1 MTEREKENLDF
12 RLLRRAQ
19 SVWNSRI
26 WVKYVEE
33 DIDSGENALG
43 SVGESKQINSISFPG
58 VEANERGESEAKP
71 VLKRANLIKLPSPQ
85 TPSTEKSRTEG
96 NEGKRKIETKCP
108 EL

>member
-1 MTEREKENLDF
+1 MTERENEYIDF

-19 SVWNSRI
+19 SVWKSRI

-58 VEANERGESEAKP
+58 ANARSVEANEREGPK
-71 VLKRANLIKLPSPQ
+71 KG
-85 TPSTEKSRTEG
+85 KS
-96 NEGKRKIETKCP
+96 N
-108 EL
+108 

>member
-1 MTEREKENLDF
+1 MTERENEET
-12 RLLRRAQ
+12 R

-58 VEANERGESEAKP
+58 ENARWSRWRQMSAE

-85 TPSTEKSRTEG
+85 KPSTGE
-96 NEGKRKIETKCP
+96 I
-108 EL
+108 